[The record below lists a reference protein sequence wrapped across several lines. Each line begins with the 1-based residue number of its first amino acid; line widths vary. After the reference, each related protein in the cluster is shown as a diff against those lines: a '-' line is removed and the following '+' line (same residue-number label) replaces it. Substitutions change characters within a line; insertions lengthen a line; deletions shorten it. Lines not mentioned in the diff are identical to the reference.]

1 MKGDDKMERFDGYLF
16 SKLHL
21 IGSKSEG
28 PTYFLQQF
36 DYREYKVIKHA
47 QLWEEDPELHKFLA
61 RKVTIEGSMSY
72 SGLVYEKIMD
82 YKPMKVEE
90 EKRLVVDL
98 KLGADILWV
107 NKMPPRPQPSQ
118 GMDLTLLVKWPYRS
132 IWEGHCPS
140 TQIYDFFIEHEGKT
154 IWTWSQG
161 KAFAQVITPVY
172 IPGNDFHEFSEVWKI
187 NPDDLESEG
196 TYTARAIFIASG
208 QEVSKDFEVKEVH
221 VKGNE

>member
-36 DYREYKVIKHA
+36 DYKEYEVIKHA
-47 QLWEEDPELHKFLA
+47 HLWEEDPELHKFLA
-61 RKVTIEGSMSY
+61 RKVTIEGAMSLN
-72 SGLVYEKIMD
+72 GIVYKNIMK
-82 YKPMKVEE
+82 YKPTGVKG

-98 KLGADILWV
+98 KLGTDILWV
-107 NKMPPRPQPSQ
+107 NKMPPGPQPSQ
-118 GMDLTLLVKWPYRS
+118 PMDLTLMVKWPYRS
-132 IWEGHCPS
+132 IWEGLCPS
-140 TQIYDFFIEHEGKT
+140 TQMYDFFIEHEGKT

-161 KAFAQVITPVY
+161 KVFAQVITPVH
-172 IPGNDFHEFSEVWKI
+172 IPGGDFHEFPEVWKV
-187 NPDDLESEG
+187 NPEDIVSEG

-208 QEVSKDFEVKEVH
+208 QEVSKDFEVKMAH
-221 VKGNE
+221 

>member
-1 MKGDDKMERFDGYLF
+1 MKGDDKMERFDGYMF

-21 IGSKSEG
+21 IGTKSEG

-36 DYREYKVIKHA
+36 DYKDYKVIKHA

-61 RKVTIEGSMSY
+61 RKVTIEGSMTLN
-72 SGLVYEKIMD
+72 GIVYEKIVD
-82 YKPMKVEE
+82 YKPMKARE
-90 EKRLVVDL
+90 EKGLVADL
-98 KLGADILWV
+98 KLGTDILWV

-161 KAFAQVITPVY
+161 KAFAQVITPAY
-172 IPGNDFHEFSEVWKI
+172 IPGGDFHEFPEVWKI

-196 TYTARAIFIASG
+196 SYTARAIFIASG

-221 VKGNE
+221 VKGSE